1 MNANE
6 QKIVKMTQEM
16 LLEVEDRTRITP
28 AIIQEH
34 IDQMV
39 NLYRLKRPDWGKD
52 IDYNIVIDELIR
64 RFSQWIGN
72 TNFR

>member
-16 LLEVEDRTRITP
+16 LLEVEDRSHITP

-39 NLYRLKRPDWGKD
+39 NLYRLKQPDWGKD
-52 IDYNIVIDELIR
+52 IDCSAVIDEMIR